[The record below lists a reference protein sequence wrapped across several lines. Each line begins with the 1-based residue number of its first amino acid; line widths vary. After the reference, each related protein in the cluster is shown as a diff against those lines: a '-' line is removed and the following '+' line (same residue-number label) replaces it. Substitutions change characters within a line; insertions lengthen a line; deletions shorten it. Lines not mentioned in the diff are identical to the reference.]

1 MTNGM
6 DTFAARLETLEHQ
19 WMRAW
24 MRGDRKLMKDVAAR
38 DFVFLLGGAKA
49 TILDRVS
56 WLEAATTCLRL
67 HSYRFGDIYVRRHG
81 NVGIFTCQLEMEA
94 SLGDHEWK
102 GQTWVC
108 DPWRKSWLRNN
119 WKLVERVVSRPDG
132 DDALG
137 SELTKLQLWT

>member
-1 MTNGM
+1 M

-24 MRGDRKLMKDVAAR
+24 MRGDRKLMKEVAAR
-38 DFVFLLGGAKA
+38 DFVFLLGGTKA
-49 TILDRVS
+49 TLLDRAS
-56 WLEAATTCLRL
+56 WLEAATTRLRC

-81 NVGIFTCQLEMEA
+81 PVGLFACQMEIEA
-94 SLGDHEWK
+94 SIGEHEWK
-102 GQTWVC
+102 GTVWVS
-108 DPWRKSWLRNN
+108 DLWRRSAVRRN

-137 SELTKLQLWT
+137 EALKKFQLWN